1 MDTQEN
7 KMGFMP
13 VPKLL
18 ITMAAPMI
26 LSMLVQAL
34 YNVVDSFFVSRIHED
49 ALTALSLAFPVQNLM
64 IAVATGTGVGVNAM
78 LSKPRRGQPPKRE
91 QRRKERYFPRG
102 VQLCAF
108 PHFRPVR
115 RARLYAVPDRQRAH
129 NRLWGAVSH
138 DLLRGQRRHI
148 YADNF

>member
-1 MDTQEN
+1 METKEKAALNGPAEN
-7 KMGFMP
+7 KMGVMP

-26 LSMLVQAL
+26 LSMLAQAF

-78 LSKPRRGQPPKRE
+78 LSKSLGEGNRE
-91 QRRKERYFPRG
+91 SVNSAARNGIFLAVCSYIIFLVFGLFGVRAFMASQTDIASIVDYG
-102 VQLCAF
+102 VQ
-108 PHFRPVR
+108 
-115 RARLYAVPDRQRAH
+115 
-129 NRLWGAVSH
+129 
-138 DLLRGQRRHI
+138 
-148 YADNF
+148 